1 MMTTD
6 DLIMSLSADASP
18 VRTDILRR
26 GMLAGLGTGGLLAVL
41 GFAAFWG
48 VRPDLGENLAPF
60 LALKSLLPALLAVMG
75 VPLVLA
81 LARPAGQSR
90 AGSLIWGVPVFLAG
104 LGILAF
110 MLTPP
115 GDRMAEF
122 LGSSIATCLSS
133 IPVLSAP
140 VLVGLLLGLR
150 RGAPEPPARCG
161 AAAGLVAGGSA
172 AALYS
177 LYCTEDSPLF
187 YGTWYVLAIA
197 LVVGLGAI
205 AGPRML
211 RW

>member
-18 VRTDILRR
+18 VRSGLLRR
-26 GMLAGLGTGGLLAVL
+26 GVLAGLGLGGLLAVL

-48 VRPDLGENLAPF
+48 VQPDLGQVLAPF
-60 LALKSLLPALLAVMG
+60 LALKSVLPALLAVIG

-81 LARPAGQSR
+81 HARPGGKSR
-90 AGSLIWGVPVFLAG
+90 AGSVIWGLPMFLAG
-104 LGILAF
+104 LAGLAF
-110 MLTPP
+110 VVTPSV
-115 GDRMAEF
+115 DRRAEF

-133 IPVLSAP
+133 IPMLSAP
-140 VLVGLLLGLR
+140 ILAGLLLGLR
-150 RGAPEPPARCG
+150 RGAPEHPARCG
-161 AAAGLVAGGSA
+161 AVAGLVAGGAA

-197 LVVGLGAI
+197 AVAGLGAI
-205 AGPRML
+205 AVRRLL